1 MTVQL
6 SRPACVLVLVACVS
20 PAPGGPAPVA
30 PSAAVP
36 SAPPSSAPG
45 HDARGTRNHVLAT
58 GQSLAVGVAGVPVTS
73 TEQPFDNVMFATGV
87 MAGSEDLT
95 SLVPLV
101 EGDFIPGSK
110 ARVETMSSG
119 FANLVSGLARAGGS
133 RHDLLVSIHGA
144 GAKTY
149 AQLKL
154 GTRPFTTGMAQV
166 IAAKTLADAANEDLV
181 VRAVTTV
188 HGESD
193 HAEKS
198 TRYLED
204 LLQWQAD
211 YEREVTA
218 ITHQTE
224 PVPLLHTQMSSWT
237 KMMGGTET
245 SAIPAAQ
252 LAAHVTSH
260 GRVVLVGPKYHLAY
274 AKDGVHLTGPSYRRM
289 GEDYGKVYHRVVV
302 EKRTWEPLRPLS
314 ATREGKVITLK
325 LLVPVPPL
333 VLDTT
338 LVTDPGHNGF
348 EVVDASPSTPRIER
362 VEITGPDTVSVTLEA
377 APTGQDLRLRYAW
390 TGTRGARSGPT
401 SGARGNLRDSDPTVG
416 RSGDPLHDWCVH
428 FDIPV
433 E

>member
-6 SRPACVLVLVACVS
+6 RALLLSVLVACARPPLAPRAPAPS
-20 PAPGGPAPVA
+20 PAPEPAPSPA
-30 PSAAVP
+30 PAPRRAV
-36 SAPPSSAPG
+36 
-45 HDARGTRNHVLAT
+45 RNHVLST

-73 TEQPFDNVMFATGV
+73 TEQPFENVMFATGV
-87 MAGSEDLT
+87 MAGGEELT

-119 FANLVSGLARAGGS
+119 FANLVSGLARAAGG
-133 RHDLLVSIHGA
+133 RHDLLVSVHGS

-154 GTRPFTTGMAQV
+154 GTRPFTTGLAQV
-166 IAAKTLADAANEDLV
+166 TAAKALADAANEDLV

-211 YEREVTA
+211 YEREVGA
-218 ITHQTE
+218 ITHQKE
-224 PVPLLHTQMSSWT
+224 PVPLFQTQMSSWT

-245 SAIPAAQ
+245 STIPAAQ
-252 LAAHVTSH
+252 LAAHVSSH
-260 GRVVLVGPKYHLAY
+260 GKVVLVGPKYHLPY
-274 AKDGVHLTGPSYRRM
+274 SKDGVHLTGPGYRRM
-289 GEDYGKVYHRVVV
+289 GEDYGKAYHRLVV
-302 EKRTWEPLRPLS
+302 EKQPWEPLRPLT
-314 ATREGKVITLK
+314 ATREGRVVTLK

-338 LVTDPGHNGF
+338 LVTDPGNFGF
-348 EVVDASPSTPRIER
+348 EIADASPSTPRIER
-362 VEITGPDTVSVTLEA
+362 VEIAGPDTVTVTLSA

-401 SGARGNLRDSDPTVG
+401 SGARGNLRDSDPTRG
-416 RSGDPLHDWCVH
+416 RSGDPLFDWCVH